1 MSILQSKGDRRI
13 LPRWR
18 ASDNASLPVELSALR
33 PLKPIT
39 SSIEAQQSCDAADFN
54 NSPSVGIAAELV
66 SSAVLT
72 GDKEILNRAAR
83 FILENENK
91 APEALVTFVKSV
103 IETENSGKEKMARA
117 RPVVKTRA
125 LLQIHSDNPL
135 LWSDMARHYASLGDK
150 KRASRCIQTALH
162 LAPNHRWVLRTSSR
176 FLVHQEDPSAAHKLL
191 ATHPR
196 TAYDPWLIAAEIACA
211 QVAKK
216 GSKFWRQAKNM
227 LKLNNLSPV
236 HLSELA
242 IAVGMMELES
252 GERKRARKYVHTS
265 LIAPTENTLAQ
276 VFWAKEN
283 RHLSDGYQLDQ
294 LVKSANDAYEA
305 DFRLNMA
312 QGNLLAALKS
322 AETWSEDEP
331 FAARPKF
338 EVAYVASLLD
348 NHALTVEMANQVAR
362 LDRDHHPGLEM
373 NCVFAL
379 ISSGKH
385 SIEKDAGEIES
396 LRSKI
401 VRSMERDGETAY
413 HAIANLALWNY
424 RYGDQVE
431 GKNLYQKAVMAAEK
445 AQALEAAALAATFA
459 AREAI
464 LAKDNSAALILQEA
478 KVLARRSKNK
488 ASEFYIRKLDALLK
502 SPGEAAHILCPDSAK
517 EFLVVQP
524 PRVEALRVEKGEGG
538 RYTLWLPAGHRLKGP
553 GSN

>member
-1 MSILQSKGDRRI
+1 M
-13 LPRWR
+13 
-18 ASDNASLPVELSALR
+18 R
-33 PLKPIT
+33 PLKSIG
-39 SSIEAQQSCDAADFN
+39 SSIEAQLSSNAADFN
-54 NSPSVGIAAELV
+54 TSPSIGTAAELV
-66 SSAVLT
+66 SSAILT
-72 GDKEILNRAAR
+72 NDKETLNRAAR
-83 FILENENK
+83 FILKNENT
-91 APEALVTFVKSV
+91 APATLVAFVKSV
-103 IETENSGKEKMARA
+103 IEVKNSDQDRMVQA

-125 LLQIHSDNPL
+125 LLRTHADNPL

-150 KRASRCIQTALH
+150 KRAFKCIQTALQ
-162 LAPNHRWVLRTSSR
+162 LAPNHRWVLRTASR
-176 FLVHQEDPSAAHKLL
+176 FLVHQDDALAAHKLL
-191 ATHPR
+191 STHPR

-242 IAVGMMELES
+242 IAVGMKELES
-252 GERKRARKYVHTS
+252 GEWKRARKYVHTG

-276 VFWAKEN
+276 VFWATEN

-348 NHALTVEMANQVAR
+348 NHALTIDMARQVTR

-373 NCVFAL
+373 NCVFARL
-379 ISSGKH
+379 SSGQY
-385 SIEKDAGEIES
+385 SIEKDADEIEG

-401 VRSMERDGETAY
+401 VRSIERDGETAY

-424 RYGDQVE
+424 RFGDQVE
-431 GKNLYQKAVMAAEK
+431 GKNLYQKAILAAEK
-445 AQALEAAALAATFA
+445 AQALEDAALAATFG

-464 LAKDNSAALILQEA
+464 LAKDDSAALILQQA
-478 KVLARRSKNK
+478 KVLTLRSKNK
-488 ASEFYIRKLDALLK
+488 ASEFYIRKLDALIQTPSEATRIL
-502 SPGEAAHILCPDSAK
+502 SPDTAENFIAARPSRAGI
-517 EFLVVQP
+517 
-524 PRVEALRVEKGEGG
+524 LRVEKGKSG
-538 RYTLWLPAGHRLKGP
+538 RYTLWLP
-553 GSN
+553 

>member
-18 ASDNASLPVELSALR
+18 ASDNTSLPVELSALR
-33 PLKPIT
+33 PLKQVA
-39 SSIEAQQSCDAADFN
+39 SSIKAQFRSEAADFSS
-54 NSPSVGIAAELV
+54 SPSIGTAAELV
-66 SSAVLT
+66 SSAVLA
-72 GDKEILNRAAR
+72 GDKEVLNRAAR
-83 FILENENK
+83 FILENEHN
-91 APEALVTFVKSV
+91 APEALVTFVKS
-103 IETENSGKEKMARA
+103 IIGAEKSDKKEKART

-125 LLQIHSDNPL
+125 LLRTHSDNPL

-150 KRASRCIQTALH
+150 NRAFRCIQTALQ
-162 LAPNHRWVLRTSSR
+162 LAPNHRWVLRTASR
-176 FLVHQEDPSAAHKLL
+176 FLVHQEDPRAAHKLL

-196 TAYDPWLIAAEIACA
+196 TAYDPWLIAAEIASA

-227 LKLNNLSPV
+227 LKLNNLSPG

-252 GERKRARKYVHTS
+252 GERKRARKYVQIG
-265 LIAPTENTLAQ
+265 LIVPTENSLAQ
-276 VFWAKEN
+276 VFWATEN
-283 RHLSDGYQLDQ
+283 RHLSDGYQLDR
-294 LVKSANDAYEA
+294 LVESADDAYEA
-305 DFRLNMA
+305 EFRLNMA

-348 NHALTVEMANQVAR
+348 NHAVTIEMANQVAR

-379 ISSGKH
+379 ISSGRY
-385 SIEKDAGEIES
+385 SIEKDTREIES
-396 LRSKI
+396 LRSQI
-401 VRSMERDGETAY
+401 VRSIERDGETAY

-424 RYGDQVE
+424 RYGDQAE

-464 LAKDNSAALILQEA
+464 LANDNSSASILQEA

-488 ASEFYIRKLDALLK
+488 ASEFYIRKLDAVLQRP
-502 SPGEAAHILCPDSAK
+502 SEASRILCPAAAA
-517 EFLVVQP
+517 EFLP
-524 PRVEALRVEKGEGG
+524 PRVEALRVEKGEDG
-538 RYTLWLPAGHRLKGP
+538 RYTLWLPSKT
-553 GSN
+553 

>member
-18 ASDNASLPVELSALR
+18 ASDNASLPVELLALR
-33 PLKPIT
+33 PIKPIT
-39 SSIEAQQSCDAADFN
+39 SLIGAQLTSDTSDFN
-54 NSPSVGIAAELV
+54 KFPSIGTAAELV

-72 GDKEILNRAAR
+72 GDQEILDQAAG
-83 FILENENK
+83 FILENEK
-91 APEALVTFVKSV
+91 TAPDALVTFIKSLIEADKSV
-103 IETENSGKEKMARA
+103 KERVNRA
-117 RPVVKTRA
+117 RPVAKTRA
-125 LLQIHSDNPL
+125 LLRTHSDNPL
-135 LWSDMARHYASLGDK
+135 LWSDIARHYASLGDK
-150 KRASRCIQTALH
+150 KRAFRCIQTALH
-162 LAPNHRWVLRTSSR
+162 LAPNHRWVLRTASR
-176 FLVHQEDPSAAHKLL
+176 FLVHQEDPLAAHKLL

-216 GSKFWRQAKNM
+216 SSKFWRQAKNM
-227 LKLNNLSPV
+227 LKLNNLPPI

-242 IAVGMMELES
+242 VAVGMMELES
-252 GERKRARKYVHTS
+252 GERKRARKYVHTG
-265 LIAPTENTLAQ
+265 LIVPTENTLAQ

-348 NHALTVEMANQVAR
+348 DHAVTVEMGNQVAH

-379 ISSGKH
+379 LSSGKY
-385 SIEKDAGEIES
+385 SIEKNAGEIES
-396 LRSKI
+396 LKSKI
-401 VRSMERDGETAY
+401 LRSIERDGETAY

-424 RYGDQVE
+424 RYGDQLE
-431 GKNLYQKAVMAAEK
+431 GKNLYQKAVIAAEK

-464 LAKDNSAALILQEA
+464 LAKDDSAASILQEA
-478 KVLARRSKNK
+478 RVLARRSKNK
-488 ASEFYIRKLDALLK
+488 ASEFYIRKLEAILR
-502 SPGEAAHILCPDSAK
+502 SPNEAPRILCPDSAE
-517 EFLVVQP
+517 EFLDAQP
-524 PRVEALRVEKGEGG
+524 PKTETLRIEKGEGG
-538 RYTLWLPAGHRLKGP
+538 RYTLWLPSKHKKH
-553 GSN
+553 